1 MDADR
6 WIILVVGWIVI
17 VLVPL
22 LIMRWRR
29 KP

>member
-1 MDADR
+1 METDL
-6 WIILVVGWIVI
+6 WIVLVVGWVVI

-29 KP
+29 KR